1 MKNAI
6 YAGSFDPFTN
16 GHLHV
21 LKQAVKLFD
30 KVYVAIAVNSA
41 KSRRTDKD
49 EMKAVMER
57 IFEREGIANAEVV
70 IFDGMTV
77 DLAKEKKA
85 EFLVR
90 GLRNGTDYEYE
101 ETLAIVN
108 SKVANVETIYFRA
121 GKTSHISSSIVMEL
135 FRYEKDISKW
145 VPKEVLE
152 ILKR

>member
-21 LKQAVKLFD
+21 LKQAVKVFD
-30 KVYVAIAVNSA
+30 KVFVAIAVNSA

-49 EMKAVMER
+49 DMKAVIER
-57 IFEREGIANAEVV
+57 ILMREKIMNVEVLV
-70 IFDGMTV
+70 FDGLTV

-135 FRYEKDISKW
+135 FHYGKDISKW
-145 VPKEVLE
+145 VPGEVLE
-152 ILKR
+152 LLKR

>member
-21 LKQAVKLFD
+21 LKQAAKVFD
-30 KVYVAIAVNSA
+30 KVFVAIAVNSA

-49 EMKAVMER
+49 DMKAVIER
-57 IFEREGIANAEVV
+57 ILIREKIMNVEVLV
-70 IFDGMTV
+70 FNGLTV

-135 FRYEKDISKW
+135 FRYGKDISKW
-145 VPKEVLE
+145 VPGEVLE
-152 ILKR
+152 LLKR